1 MLARPDR
8 TRDICRGVARHL
20 TQRGYAVVAEMTFGN
35 GRRADIFAI
44 GGNGEIVVVEVKS
57 GWEDFR
63 VDQKWPDYRDYCDRF
78 FFAVDI
84 DFPRQVLPEDVGLI
98 VADSFGGEMLREAPL
113 HALASARRRALMIAF
128 AQLSSRRLLALTDP
142 ESLRDS
148 MGA

>member
-35 GRRADIFAI
+35 GRRADVFAI
-44 GGNGEIVVVEVKS
+44 GANGEITVVEVKS

-84 DFPRQVLPEDVGLI
+84 DFPQHVLPQDVGLI

-113 HALASARRRALMIAF
+113 HSLASARRRALMIAF

-142 ESLRDS
+142 ESLRDLIDL
-148 MGA
+148 